1 MYPNAPNIRMNLLTL
16 EMVPNAI
23 GVMSYQYVSK
33 KEVIGINFSIT
44 SREYYESKRS
54 DIRIDVAVK
63 IQSFIYDDS
72 KYVDIGNV
80 IYKIERT
87 YTIGQF
93 IELYLVRTSIKNG
106 DINGYAWW
114 SESND

>member
-1 MYPNAPNIRMNLLTL
+1 MYPNAPNIRMSLLTL
-16 EMVPNAI
+16 DMIPNAI

-33 KEVIGINFSIT
+33 KEVIGINFSVS

-63 IQSFIYDDS
+63 IQSFIYDHS

-87 YTIGQF
+87 YTAGQF
-93 IELYLVRTSIKNG
+93 IELYLVRTSIKQG
-106 DINGYAWW
+106 DISGYA
-114 SESND
+114 